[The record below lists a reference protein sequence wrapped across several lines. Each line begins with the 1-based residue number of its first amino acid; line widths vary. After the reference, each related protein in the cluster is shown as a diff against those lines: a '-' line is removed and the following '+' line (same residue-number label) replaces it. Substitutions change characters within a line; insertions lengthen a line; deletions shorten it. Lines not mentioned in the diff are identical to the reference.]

1 VDLTLHQHSQV
12 FQALYPLQELSCE
25 RFFTLRNSILKNEFH
40 KEVFISRVQVY
51 KTSRESRVIKDE

>member
-25 RFFTLRNSILKNEFH
+25 GFFTLRNSILN

-51 KTSRESRVIKDE
+51 KTSREARMK